1 MDGMAELD
9 RAIDA
14 VAVGSAEPGRLADD
28 ELGTALVD
36 LHRFRARLGMIEAR
50 LTAAFDQRK
59 AYRSDGSRSAAAWL
73 ARRCNTWGRATHDQ
87 TRRARRLRHMPI
99 TATAFGDGEVDQHHV
114 DRLAMLAGSARR
126 AVAVA
131 FPEAEK
137 TLVELARTLPFEDFV
152 QALRRWEEL
161 VDEEA
166 AEDRAQRDH
175 QARRVHLSQTFRG
188 NFVLDGQ
195 LEVLGGTEL
204 ATSPDEVH
212 EGVRAPGGGR
222 RRGRRDRRPGPAR
235 PRGRWS

>member
-1 MDGMAELD
+1 
-9 RAIDA
+9 
-14 VAVGSAEPGRLADD
+14 
-28 ELGTALVD
+28 
-36 LHRFRARLGMIEAR
+36 
-50 LTAAFDQRK
+50 
-59 AYRSDGSRSAAAWL
+59 
-73 ARRCNTWGRATHDQ
+73 
-87 TRRARRLRHMPI
+87 
-99 TATAFGDGEVDQHHV
+99 
-114 DRLAMLAGSARR
+114 MLAGSARR

-166 AEDRAQRDH
+166 AEDQAQRDH

-204 ATSPDEVH
+204 ATALATIEREARSCMSCTRALAMRCRPDECQGDHIV
-212 EGVRAPGGGR
+212 PWPDGGPTTQDNGQLLCGSHNRWRIGR
-222 RRGRRDRRPGPAR
+222 PTGPTDTLDDPDDADEIDVLSGRSP
-235 PRGRWS
+235 